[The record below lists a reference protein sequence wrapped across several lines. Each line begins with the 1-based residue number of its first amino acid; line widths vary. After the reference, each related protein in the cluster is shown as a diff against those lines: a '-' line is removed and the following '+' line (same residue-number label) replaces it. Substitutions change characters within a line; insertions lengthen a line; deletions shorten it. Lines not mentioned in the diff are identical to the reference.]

1 VHYSGGGVEGNVAAV
16 LCPRGRVPVAHWPH
30 WHRSARTVG
39 KVAWVKCVA
48 HHILDENDSQ

>member
-16 LCPRGRVPVAHWPH
+16 LCPRGRVPAAHWPH

-39 KVAWVKCVA
+39 KVA
-48 HHILDENDSQ
+48 